1 MLKLRDLIKAL
12 EPLVL
17 ITPITLVKKD
27 RKGPYIVIRT
37 IFGYGQV
44 PAVHASVY
52 AENGEFENT
61 IAVEK
66 INDWR
71 PNVFAGVD
79 FNSEDY
85 AVLGLN
91 RIEHGFR
98 NAERA
103 FEIAKEYGG
112 GDGCEMQDL

>member
-1 MLKLRDLIKAL
+1 MKVRDLIKAL

-27 RKGPYIVIRT
+27 RKGPYIVVKA
-37 IFGYGQV
+37 IFGYDIV

-52 AENGEFENT
+52 AENGDYEDT
-61 IAVEK
+61 VSVGK
-66 INDWR
+66 ISECY
-71 PNVFAGVD
+71 PKILAGAD
-79 FNSEDY
+79 FDSEDY
-85 AVLGLN
+85 VVLGLN

-112 GDGCEMQDL
+112 GDECEM